1 MHDKHTVCTVIV
13 PSREIY
19 HGVQLHISYFTP
31 AFYCSDASLSLSLG
45 ECLVKQICSKLNSR
59 LL

>member
-1 MHDKHTVCTVIV
+1 MHDKHTLCTVIV

-19 HGVQLHISYFTP
+19 HGVQLHITP
-31 AFYCSDASLSLSLG
+31 AFYCPDASLSLSLG

>member
-1 MHDKHTVCTVIV
+1 MYDKHTVCTVIV

-19 HGVQLHISYFTP
+19 HGVQLHITP
-31 AFYCSDASLSLSLG
+31 AFYCPDASLSLSLG